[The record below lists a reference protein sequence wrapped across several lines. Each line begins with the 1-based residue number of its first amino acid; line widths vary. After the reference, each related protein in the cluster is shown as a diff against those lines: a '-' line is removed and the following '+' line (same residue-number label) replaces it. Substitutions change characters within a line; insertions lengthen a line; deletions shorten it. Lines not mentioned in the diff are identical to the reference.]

1 MRVRSKKLRSKS
13 VHSASLSSLPLSLD
27 CVAES
32 LECAKLLRALDM
44 TLEAPPR
51 TPLPEDAIDGKKLAT
66 KDARARSRL
75 DPDAGASESEI

>member
-1 MRVRSKKLRSKS
+1 
-13 VHSASLSSLPLSLD
+13 
-27 CVAES
+27 
-32 LECAKLLRALDM
+32 M

-75 DPDAGASESEI
+75 DPDAGASESEISDTWTHTNFFYVLNLHS